1 MWTIL
6 NIFIEFV
13 TALLLFYVLVFWPRS
28 MWGLSCPGIDP
39 APLSLEGEVLTTGPP
54 GESQHT
60 VFQVM

>member
-13 TALLLFYVLVFWPRS
+13 AALLLFYVLVFWPRS
-28 MWGLSCPGIDP
+28 MWGLSCPRIDP